1 MKLSE
6 YAIHNLQDII
16 TGDKKLT
23 PNLSGRDLVALFN
36 KYGFRDIY
44 RGAVPDGLS
53 RNGYAESRM
62 VQLSN
67 KPELARL
74 LEFIVSS
81 SHFAESPGLSIKD
94 AVQYINNI
102 INEEGF
108 ALAFIN
114 GYYKVTGAVANTPE
128 KVANTVHFEQIQS
141 QILSELDKAR
151 FVIYVAVA
159 WFTDPVL
166 FGKLIEKRDQGVMV
180 QILIIDDEIN
190 ARAGLPFKGNFFFR
204 RIPPT
209 GYFKNIQHHKF
220 CVIDLETVING
231 SYNWTTKAKFNEENI
246 TVSADRELAK
256 TFAQRFIDI
265 RLGKI

>member
-6 YAIHNLQDII
+6 YAIHNLQEII
-16 TGDKKLT
+16 TGDMKLT
-23 PNLSGRDLVALFN
+23 PGLSGRDLVALFN

-44 RGAVPDGLS
+44 RGSLPDGLS

-81 SHFAESPGLSIKD
+81 SHFAKTSDLRIKD
-94 AVQYINNI
+94 AVEFINTI

-108 ALAFIN
+108 ALAFIE
-114 GYYKVTGAVANTPE
+114 GRYKVTGDVANAPE

-141 QILSELDKAR
+141 QILSELDNAR
-151 FVIYVAVA
+151 FLIHVAVA

-166 FGKLIEKRDQGVMV
+166 FQKLIEKKEQGVIV
-180 QILIIDDEIN
+180 QILFIDDEIN
-190 ARAGLPFKGNFFFR
+190 ARAALPFKGNFYYMA
-204 RIPPT
+204 IPPT
-209 GYFKNIQHHKF
+209 GYFGNINHHKF
-220 CVIDLETVING
+220 CVIDLERVING
-231 SYNWTTKAKFNEENI
+231 SYNWTTKAKYNKENI

-256 TFAQRFIDI
+256 NFAQQFIDI
-265 RLGKI
+265 KLGRM